1 MEIKLD
7 PHSPGAGDC
16 LLGTGSTCGAKP
28 SDCLPPILFTVI
40 GWPPLAWLVIDGK
53 HLTKPPK
60 DWYPLAQDTG
70 SGTAYIEVRTC
81 SFGAQITSL
90 LAWAWFLQ
98 DR

>member
-1 MEIKLD
+1 MD
-7 PHSPGAGDC
+7 PRSPGAGDC
-16 LLGTGSTCGAKP
+16 PLSTGSTRVEQSLLIA
-28 SDCLPPILFTVI
+28 SFALILFAVI

-90 LAWAWFLQ
+90 LAWAWFL
-98 DR
+98 